1 MRSIKSLA
9 VGAGFCF
16 VTLAMFVQ
24 GFLPAILPESRSKQV
39 SRAVRT
45 DLGDVKWVRYESSD
59 YTPLEK
65 LGRAVYIREGCWY
78 CHSQYVRPVAGEELR
93 WGPVSEAGEYAFDLP
108 HLLSTR
114 RIGPDLSRVGLKYS
128 DDWHYSHHWNPR
140 LTVPD
145 SIMPSFPWLF
155 AQLVVR
161 VRSGAGGPT
170 PEVTPELRRY
180 FTLRPNRSIVLF
192 PD

>member
-9 VGAGFCF
+9 IGAGFCF

-24 GFLPAILPESRSKQV
+24 GFLPAILPESRTKRV
-39 SRAVRT
+39 GRDVRT
-45 DLGDVKWVRYESSD
+45 DLGDVKWVRYDASD
-59 YTPLEK
+59 YTPLET

-114 RIGPDLSRVGLKYS
+114 RIGPDLTRVGLKRS
-128 DDWHYSHHWNPR
+128 EEHTSELQSPCNLVCR
-140 LTVPD
+140 L
-145 SIMPSFPWLF
+145 L
-155 AQLVVR
+155 L
-161 VRSGAGGPT
+161 
-170 PEVTPELRRY
+170 EK
-180 FTLRPNRSIVLF
+180 
-192 PD
+192 